1 MSYFCKKPEV
11 CSVHFVPKSLISL
24 CISFCAEE
32 KKVKKYLEDNYQ
44 HRTDLITPLPE
55 LKNEEQK
62 KYQGVGP
69 KTKEGELFNQKHG
82 RVFSAAAF

>member
-1 MSYFCKKPEV
+1 MFILCPNPS
-11 CSVHFVPKSLISL
+11 SVFVF
-24 CISFCAEE
+24 FCAEE

-69 KTKEGELFNQKHG
+69 KTKEGELFLPKIWE
-82 RVFSAAAF
+82 SI